1 MEIVIKILEYV
12 GVFAFAVCGA
22 TIAIQEKFDL
32 FGICCVAL
40 VTAMGG
46 GVLRDIVA
54 DIGIPLFFQDW
65 TTLPIILCGIILAIY
80 LKNRFK
86 FNRLFVAIDALG
98 LAAFVVSAGIKG
110 IHNNYSLML
119 FLFATGITGVGGGIL
134 RDIIV
139 NHKPAVFQSD
149 IYTIAA
155 LIGALFL
162 FYMHPYIGLTLSSLI
177 ALLLI
182 FFIRMVCYVKNIH
195 LPVIRYDLNKND
207 MK

>member
-1 MEIVIKILEYV
+1 MELVITILEYV

-32 FGICCVAL
+32 FGICCVAM

-54 DIGIPLFFQDW
+54 DVGIPLFFQDW

-80 LKNRFK
+80 LKNRFQ
-86 FNRLFVAIDALG
+86 FNRLFVAIDAMG
-98 LAAFVVSAGIKG
+98 LSAFVVSAGIKA

-119 FLFATGITGVGGGIL
+119 FLFATAITGVGGGIL

-149 IYTIAA
+149 IYTIAG

-162 FYMHPYIGLTLSSLI
+162 FYTHTYIGLTWASLI
-177 ALLLI
+177 SLLLI
-182 FFIRMVCYVKNIH
+182 FFIRMICYIKNIH
-195 LPVIRYDLNKND
+195 LPIIRYDTEE
-207 MK
+207 